1 VEFPLFSI
9 ALAMGDGYRTMTV
22 AEKDLRVDPK
32 SIRTLRMKRVV
43 FPGFGFREEP

>member
-1 VEFPLFSI
+1 MEFPLFSI
-9 ALAMGDGYRTMTV
+9 ALAMGDGYRTMML
-22 AEKDLRVDPK
+22 ADKDLKVDPK

>member
-22 AEKDLRVDPK
+22 VERDLKVDFK
-32 SIRTLRMKRVV
+32 SIGTLRMKRVV